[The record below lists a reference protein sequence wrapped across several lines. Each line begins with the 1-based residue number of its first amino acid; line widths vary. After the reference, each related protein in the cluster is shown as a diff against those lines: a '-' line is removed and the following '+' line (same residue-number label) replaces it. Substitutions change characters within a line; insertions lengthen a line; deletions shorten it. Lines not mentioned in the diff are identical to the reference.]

1 MEASMPSDALDTS
14 KWSRRAGIAMTALFV
29 LFMVFDTSIKLVG
42 LRIVDDTLGQLGYPA
57 GLGFPIGV
65 LELVLLVLYL
75 IPRTAFLGAIL
86 TTAYL
91 GGAVWTHLRVG
102 EPWFFPIIVAVLMWL
117 GLALR
122 RPAIFRLNE
131 HVDRLI
137 ASAHIIGMG
146 MPYSRDELVRAC
158 IETVRKNVTIDWTV
172 KESVRAKLRVIVKRI
187 IRKYGYPPDKQE
199 KATQTVL
206 EQAEVLCSEVL

>member
-75 IPRTAFLGAIL
+75 IPRTAILGVVLFTGLFGGAI
-86 TTAYL
+86 A
-91 GGAVWTHLRVG
+91 THLRAGSPLFSHVLFG
-102 EPWFFPIIVAVLMWL
+102 VYLGVLAWGGLWLRDAQLRALFPV
-117 GLALR
+117 R
-122 RPAIFRLNE
+122 R
-131 HVDRLI
+131 
-137 ASAHIIGMG
+137 
-146 MPYSRDELVRAC
+146 
-158 IETVRKNVTIDWTV
+158 
-172 KESVRAKLRVIVKRI
+172 
-187 IRKYGYPPDKQE
+187 
-199 KATQTVL
+199 
-206 EQAEVLCSEVL
+206 